1 MQSPPV
7 ESTFPDLSPSSPLQ
21 DDNSRVSDDSIRDL
35 DLEVGDVPLLPIRG
49 MEAESEK
56 FARDP
61 SFCYTPSGF
70 CAWIRGPKPPHVYHI
85 NPWFPHL
92 QAAPERLIDQKFP
105 RRSSK
110 IALLFGALIF
120 WIIVFFGSL
129 KASVAGQEVPGL
141 GKPVK
146 LSCHHR
152 LWYVSNSIYQNKKL
166 LTN

>member
-1 MQSPPV
+1 MQSQPV
-7 ESTFPDLSPSSPLQ
+7 ESTFPDVSSSSSLQ
-21 DDNSRVSDDSIRDL
+21 EDDRSRVSDESFR

-49 MEAESEK
+49 MEAELSEK

-61 SFCYTPSGF
+61 SFSCSPSGF

-85 NPWFPHL
+85 KPWFPHL

-141 GKPVK
+141 GKPIM
-146 LSCHHR
+146 LPCHHR
-152 LWYVSNSIYQNKKL
+152 LWCVL
-166 LTN
+166 RL